1 MAGNWSKIIKNEI
14 QNRTGNEG
22 ANKIPALKA
31 LLMYVEAAE
40 MCDDERIMK
49 LDFDGNNRIVLSIP
63 EVLTSIRIN
72 APGEAFGNG

>member
-14 QNRTGNEG
+14 HNRTGNEG
-22 ANKIPALKA
+22 AKKIPALKV

-40 MCDDERIMK
+40 VCDDERIIK
-49 LDFDGNNRIVLSIP
+49 EENNKIIFSIP

>member
-1 MAGNWSKIIKNEI
+1 MDWKKVIRNEI

-22 ANKIPALKA
+22 AKKIPALKA
-31 LLMYVEAAE
+31 LLMYVTAAE
-40 MCDDERIMK
+40 KSDDDAVIKFE
-49 LDFDGNNRIVLSIP
+49 GNKIIFSVP